1 MLASSRPSGPRRDNP
16 EARAARRW
24 PAVMTPK
31 RAARRAGDAAASHTA
46 ADGAGPSIEGART
59 YAHATSRGAVA
70 GFNAFRAALRKTP
83 EKLGRDLAHSLLSLL
98 YRL

>member
-1 MLASSRPSGPRRDNP
+1 
-16 EARAARRW
+16 
-24 PAVMTPK
+24 MTPK

-70 GFNAFRAALRKTP
+70 GFNAFRAVRSEKKKLEP
-83 EKLGRDLAHSLLSLL
+83 EKLERDLAHSVFRDLRDCIAVTTCQSFK
-98 YRL
+98 Y